1 MPAIREV
8 GLEGSVEKDKTAKE
22 ELRQSDPGRVSGL
35 TANREPLTAS
45 SCDILIVGG
54 GPAGST
60 CARVLRRAGLDV
72 TILDKSRF
80 PRDKVCAGWI
90 TPQVVEELDIDLDDY
105 RRERV
110 LQPITGFITGLG
122 ERAAPPVRYAD
133 VVSYGIRRC
142 EFDHYLLQR
151 SGAHLRL
158 GEPLQS
164 LRREGERWIANGEVS
179 ASLVIGAGGHF
190 CPVARFLGAQ
200 LGKDERAICA
210 QEIEFEMSPAQ
221 AEECAVQP
229 DQPELYF
236 CDDLRGYG
244 WCFRKGAYL
253 NVGLGREGNERLTAL
268 VQSFGRWLADQGR
281 IPAGLT
287 ERFKG
292 HAYLLY
298 SHAARS
304 VVGDGMLLIGDAA
317 GLAYPQ
323 SGEGI
328 RPAVESGMIAAEVIL
343 GAAGDYRRERLAEY
357 DARLQARFG
366 VRSPAVDRKSLIP
379 PRLRMSLART
389 LMRRRWF
396 NRRVVLD
403 RWFLHSS
410 QPALSRVVRHPSP
423 VIRQED
429 RASAHTV

>member
-1 MPAIREV
+1 MLHQNETSGSSQHDYPESVSASSTIRYP
-8 GLEGSVEKDKTAKE
+8 LS
-22 ELRQSDPGRVSGL
+22 
-35 TANREPLTAS
+35 ANRFY
-45 SCDILIVGG
+45 CDILIVGG

-60 CARVLRRAGLDV
+60 CARLLTRAGLDV
-72 TILDKSRF
+72 TILDKCEF

-105 RRERV
+105 RRGRV
-110 LQPITGFITGLG
+110 LQPITGFITGFG
-122 ERAAPPVRYAD
+122 ERAAPPVRYAR

-158 GEPLQS
+158 GESLNS
-164 LRREGERWIANGEVS
+164 LRREGERWTANDEIS

-210 QEIEFEMSPAQ
+210 QEIEFEMSAAQ
-221 AEECAVQP
+221 AGQCAVQP
-229 DQPELYF
+229 AQPELYF

-244 WCFRKGAYL
+244 WCFRKGAFL
-253 NVGLGREGNERLTAL
+253 NVGLGREGNERLTAQ
-268 VQSFGRWLADQGR
+268 VQSFGRWLVEQGR

-304 VVGDGMLLIGDAA
+304 VVGEEMLLIGDAA

-328 RPAVESGMIAAEVIL
+328 RPAVESGMIAAEVIVN
-343 GAAGDYRRERLAEY
+343 AAGDYRRERLAPY

-366 VRSPAVDRKSLIP
+366 ARPSGIAARPLIP
-379 PRLRMSLART
+379 MGLRMSLARM

-403 RWFLHSS
+403 RWFLHATE
-410 QPALSRVVRHPSP
+410 PALSRVMRSP
-423 VIRQED
+423 TVVRQES
-429 RASAHTV
+429 SA